1 MKNTIFFLLVLIG
14 CTTQK
19 KATNYFN
26 NHPDQ
31 LAPICADKFP
41 VKDSLVTR
49 DSVRFDTLF
58 IEGDPVVLKDSFY
71 IKGDTVVKVV
81 TKECPKVQT
90 IFKTVIRDSIHYV
103 RDRAFEATLLNDIDK
118 AKALLVEC
126 RAQIVSDANKIK
138 HKNKVIWWLVIVVV
152 AESLWIFRRPL
163 LSLINPVKALI
174 IIPIAIILL
183 VGCSRKIVREKE
195 PIFSS
200 GMQLVGSVMVT
211 KAQMAKFINAQEDS
225 CKCKIKN

>member
-71 IKGDTVVKVV
+71 IKGDTVVKQV

-90 IFKTVIRDSIHYV
+90 IVKTVIKDSIHYV
-103 RDRAFEATLLNDIDK
+103 ENTARVAMLLNQVKELSDK
-118 AKALLVEC
+118 VEKC
-126 RAQIVSDANKIK
+126 QTMSDKLQDKVK
-138 HKNKVIWWLVIVVV
+138 HKNKVIWWLIIVV
-152 AESLWIFRRPL
+152 AIESLWIFRKPL
-163 LSLINPVKALI
+163 LSLINPIKA
-174 IIPIAIILL
+174 IPI
-183 VGCSRKIVREKE
+183 
-195 PIFSS
+195 
-200 GMQLVGSVMVT
+200 
-211 KAQMAKFINAQEDS
+211 
-225 CKCKIKN
+225 